1 MSKGGA
7 RYGAGRMAYRVKAD
21 EVRRVD
27 LRLWAQAGYMTG
39 NQWFRWKWSR
49 GGESVGSVAVGVVDR
64 VSVTLTLQ
72 GATDRPAPL
81 PQVIRLTA
89 TPCHF
94 GGVREWFVCPCCG
107 GRSVVLYERWG
118 RFACR
123 TCQRV
128 AYASQSEDELGRL
141 WRKQLRLEA
150 RLGANWR
157 RPKGMRQHTYWR
169 LFKALAECEENRAG
183 ALETAILRLFG

>member
-1 MSKGGA
+1 M
-7 RYGAGRMAYRVKAD
+7 GAG
-21 EVRRVD
+21 
-27 LRLWAQAGYMTG
+27 AGYLKG

-64 VSVTLTLQ
+64 KAVTLTLQ
-72 GATDRPAPL
+72 GTADRPAPV

-107 GRSVVLYERWG
+107 GRSVVLYERLG

-128 AYASQSEDELGRL
+128 AYASQSEDGLGRL
-141 WRKQLRLEA
+141 WRKQSRLEA
-150 RLGANWR
+150 RMGANWG
-157 RPKGMRQHTYWR
+157 RPYGDEAPNLSTVACDRCG
-169 LFKALAECEENRAG
+169 L
-183 ALETAILRLFG
+183 